1 MQTVTFGT
9 KNSYSDFGL
18 ILTSK
23 EIGFPEPKLEQINL
37 AGMDGVLDLSE
48 SLTDDIKFETRL
60 LTFTFAVINP
70 ILRWSGVVSEVANYL
85 HGKRIRINMDFDSG
99 YYYVGRCKINSFKSE
114 KRIGELV
121 IECECD
127 PYKVEVNATGEYW
140 IWDTFSFVNGFIR
153 TNEIEFTTS
162 KTVNLQNLR
171 KVVSPTFICSKA
183 MTVSFNGKT
192 YNLSSGSNTIY
203 DIRLQEGTNYVT
215 FNCSG
220 TGKVKIE
227 YQGGGL

>member
-9 KNSYSDFGL
+9 KNSYDDFGL

-23 EIGFPEPKLEQINL
+23 EIGFPEPKLEQIDL

-48 SLTDDIKFETRL
+48 SLTDDIKYGTRTL
-60 LTFTFAVINP
+60 SFTFTVIDP
-70 ILRWSGVVSEVANYL
+70 IRRWSGIISDIANYI
-85 HGKRIRINMDFDSG
+85 HGRKLRINMDFDSG
-99 YYYVGRCKINSFKSE
+99 YYYIGRCTLNPFKTD
-114 KRIGELV
+114 KRLGELV
-121 IECECD
+121 IDCECD

-153 TNEIEFTTS
+153 TNRVTVEGT

-171 KVVSPTFICSKA
+171 KVVSPTFICSSA
-183 MTVSFNGKT
+183 MSVTFNGT
-192 YNLSSGSNTIY
+192 RYSLNAGSNTIL

-215 FNCSG
+215 FTGNG
-220 TGKVKIE
+220 TVKIE

>member
-23 EIGFPEPKLEQINL
+23 EIGFPEPKLEQIDL

-48 SLTDDIKFETRL
+48 SLTDDIKFQTRK
-60 LTFTFAVINP
+60 LTFTFAVIDP
-70 ILRWSGVVSEVANYL
+70 ITRWSGIISEIADYL
-85 HGKRIRINMDFDSG
+85 HGKKIRINMDFDSG
-99 YYYVGRCKINSFKSE
+99 YYYVGRCKINQFKSE

-153 TNEIEFTTS
+153 TNTITVTGS
-162 KTVNLQNLR
+162 QTVNLQNLR

-183 MTVSFNGKT
+183 MTVQHNGKT
-192 YNLSSGSNTIY
+192 YSLSQGSNTIY

-215 FNCSG
+215 FTVSGSG
-220 TGKVKIE
+220 TVKIE